1 VVETWWTTFAGHCDK
16 QPQAT
21 QRGVVMTAAI
31 HYPIH
36 RKEPSCRV
44 LLIGAGS
51 EVSKALDQALDSR
64 SCVFRRAC
72 GSADTLRQLRQAPY
86 DVVITDPATSIDE
99 DLALLSEMR
108 AARPGVAM
116 IVLAPESTPEEI
128 IAALRARVFLVES
141 PPFDVDTIA
150 EYAVR
155 AAATADSIF
164 GIEVLSAQ
172 RDWVSLRANCEKL
185 TAERVVGFLTQL
197 QTRLTEGPREQ
208 LMLAFREILMNALEH
223 GAAFH
228 PSKLV
233 EVAAVQTERA
243 IVFYVRDPGAGFQW
257 DEIPHAAVSNPP
269 GTPIA
274 HLELRERM
282 GMRPGGFGI
291 LTAKG
296 IVDELIYSEAGNEV
310 LLIKHTS

>member
-1 VVETWWTTFAGHCDK
+1 
-16 QPQAT
+16 
-21 QRGVVMTAAI
+21 MTAAI
-31 HYPIH
+31 HYPIIS
-36 RKEPSCRV
+36 KQTSCRV
-44 LLIGAGS
+44 LLVGAGS
-51 EVSKALDQALDSR
+51 ELSKALDQALDSR
-64 SCVFRRAC
+64 SCVFRHAS
-72 GSADTLRQLRQAPY
+72 GSADTLRQLRRTPY
-86 DVVITDPATSIDE
+86 DVVITDPATSIEE

-128 IAALRARVFLVES
+128 IAALRARVFLVDS
-141 PPFDVDTIA
+141 PPFNVDEIA

-155 AAATADSIF
+155 AASASDSIF

-172 RDWVSLRANCEKL
+172 PDWVSLRANCEKL

-197 QTRLTEGPREQ
+197 QTRLPEGPRER

-223 GAAFH
+223 GARFH

-233 EVAAVQTERA
+233 EVVAVQTERA
-243 IVFYVRDPGAGFQW
+243 IVFYVRDPGAGFSW
-257 DEIPHAAVSNPP
+257 DEIPHAAVSNPSEA
-269 GTPIA
+269 PIA
-274 HLELRERM
+274 HVELRERM

-296 IVDELIYSEAGNEV
+296 IVDELIYSEFGNEV
-310 LLIKHTS
+310 LLIKHIS

>member
-1 VVETWWTTFAGHCDK
+1 
-16 QPQAT
+16 
-21 QRGVVMTAAI
+21 MTAAI
-31 HYPIH
+31 PYPIH
-36 RKEPSCRV
+36 CKEPSCRV

-51 EVSKALDQALDSR
+51 ELTRALHEALDSR
-64 SCVFRRAC
+64 SCLFQHAS
-72 GSADTLRQLRQAPY
+72 GSADTLRHLRRAPY
-86 DVVITDPATSIDE
+86 DVVITDPATSVDE

-108 AARPGVAM
+108 AIRPGVAM
-116 IVLAPESTPEEI
+116 IVLAPESTPEEV

-141 PPFDVDTIA
+141 PPFDVAEIA
-150 EYAVR
+150 EYALR
-155 AAATADSIF
+155 AASSSDSLSR
-164 GIEVLSAQ
+164 IEVLSAE

-197 QTRLTEGPREQ
+197 QTRLTERTREQ

-233 EVAAVQTERA
+233 EVVAVQTERA
-243 IVFYVRDPGAGFQW
+243 IVFYVRDPGSGFRW
-257 DEIPHAAVSNPP
+257 DEIPHAAVSNPS
-269 GTPIA
+269 GAPIA
-274 HLELRERM
+274 HFDLRERM

-296 IVDELIYSEAGNEV
+296 IVDELIYNETGNEV

>member
-1 VVETWWTTFAGHCDK
+1 
-16 QPQAT
+16 
-21 QRGVVMTAAI
+21 MNAAI
-31 HYPIH
+31 NFPISY
-36 RKEPSCRV
+36 KKPSCRV
-44 LLIGAGS
+44 LLIGGGS
-51 EVSKALDQALDSR
+51 QLNKALDEALDSR
-64 SCVFRRAC
+64 NCVFQHAS
-72 GSADTLRQLRQAPY
+72 GSADTLRHLRRAPF

-108 AARPGVAM
+108 AVRPGVAM

-128 IAALRARVFLVES
+128 IAALRAQVFLVQS
-141 PPFDVDTIA
+141 RPFDFDEIA

-155 AAATADSIF
+155 AASTADSAL

-185 TAERVVGFLTQL
+185 TAERLVAFLAQL
-197 QTRLTEGPREQ
+197 ETRLAEGPREQ

-223 GAAFH
+223 GAEFH

-233 EVAAVQTERA
+233 EVVAVHTQRA
-243 IVFYVRDPGAGFQW
+243 IVFYVRDPGSGFRW
-257 DEIPHAAVSNPP
+257 DEIPHAAVSNPS
-269 GTPIA
+269 GAPIA
-274 HLELRERM
+274 HLELREAM

-296 IVDELIYSEAGNEV
+296 IVDELIYSEFGNEV

>member
-1 VVETWWTTFAGHCDK
+1 
-16 QPQAT
+16 
-21 QRGVVMTAAI
+21 MNAAI
-31 HYPIH
+31 QIPSNC
-36 RKEPSCRV
+36 KETSCRV
-44 LLIGAGS
+44 LLIGSGLQLT
-51 EVSKALDQALDSR
+51 KALDDALGSR
-64 SCVFRRAC
+64 SCVFRHVS
-72 GSADTLRQLRQAPY
+72 GSADTLRNLRQAPY
-86 DVVITDPATSIDE
+86 DVVITDPATSVDE
-99 DLALLSEMR
+99 DLALLSEMQKV
-108 AARPGVAM
+108 RPGVAM
-116 IVLAPESTPEEI
+116 IILAPESTPEEI
-128 IAALRARVFLVES
+128 IAALRARVFLVQS
-141 PPFDVDTIA
+141 CPFDVDEIA

-155 AAATADSIF
+155 AGSAIDSVL

-228 PSKLV
+228 PSKVV
-233 EVAAVQTERA
+233 EIAAVHTERA
-243 IVFYVRDPGAGFQW
+243 IVFYVRDPGSGFRW

-269 GTPIA
+269 GAPIA
-274 HLELRERM
+274 HLERREAM

-296 IVDELIYSEAGNEV
+296 IVDELIYSELGNEV